1 MLTLM
6 ALVSGC
12 VRTTVQELTPAALP
26 RQSAPRRSMRVTLQS
41 GAKFTVLD
49 PWIANDSLLWVYGG
63 VVTDPP
69 TNVVGVPVSQV
80 AKVESR
86 ELDIGRTAYVV
97 LIGVVTLVFVD
108 HFSGPGGC
116 GCLAR

>member
-26 RQSAPRRSMRVTLQS
+26 RQGAPRRSMRVTLQS
-41 GAKFTVLD
+41 GARFTVLD
-49 PWIANDSLLWVYGG
+49 PWVANDSLLWVYGG
-63 VVTDPP
+63 AVTDPP

-86 ELDIGRTAYVV
+86 EMDVGKTAYVV
-97 LIGVVTLVFVD
+97 LIGVVTVFFVR
-108 HFSGPGGC
+108 HFSGSHGC
-116 GCLAR
+116 FP